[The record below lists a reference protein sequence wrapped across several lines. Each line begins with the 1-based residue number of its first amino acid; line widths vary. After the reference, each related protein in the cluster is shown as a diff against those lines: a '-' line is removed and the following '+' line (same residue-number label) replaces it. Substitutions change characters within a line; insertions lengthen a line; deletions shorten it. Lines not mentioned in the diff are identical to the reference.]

1 MHTIQRT
8 NSDNV
13 DFQNLVLELDK
24 DLAIKNGDTNELFAQ
39 YNKLDLIKNFV
50 VAYDANGVA
59 VGCGAMKEYEEG
71 IMEIKRMFVPVNKR
85 GNGIAGIIL
94 SELQL
99 WAKELGY
106 KKCIL
111 ETGDKMIEA
120 IGLYKKNDFQII
132 PNYGQ
137 YADVESSICFEKRIS
152 M

>member
-1 MHTIQRT
+1 MHTIERT

-24 DLAIKNGDTNELFAQ
+24 DLAIKNGDTNEFFAQ
-39 YNKLDLIKNFV
+39 YNKIDLIKNVV
-50 VAYDANGVA
+50 VAYDANGIA

-71 IMEIKRMFVPVNKR
+71 IMEIKRMFVPVEKR
-85 GNGIAGIIL
+85 GSGIAGIIL

-137 YADVESSICFEKRIS
+137 YADVESSICFEKKIS
-152 M
+152 L